1 MKLSIRNKE
10 VIATEDKPNYN
21 VLLYVEISDTGVGS
35 DASFASYF
43 PVLLLIFIIQLLVAL
58 MQRP

>member
-21 VLLYVEISDTGVGS
+21 GLLYVEISDTGVG
-35 DASFASYF
+35 
-43 PVLLLIFIIQLLVAL
+43 
-58 MQRP
+58 